1 MTIFGE
7 IFPIIFGNDF
17 KTICY
22 TFTLKELR
30 YELSSSFYF
39 ISDTEEGVTLFLQ
52 KAVIFKMKK
61 KNERKRK
68 HRVPEFSQKQEEKRP
83 FDNLARNKTRVF
95 LIEFLCSTILIFNLL
110 CFKTMG
116 THQTCFPHLSFC
128 LIIGSSDN
136 I

>member
-39 ISDTEEGVTLFLQ
+39 ISDTEEGVILFLQ

-61 KNERKRK
+61 KNESKRK
-68 HRVPEFSQKQEEKRP
+68 HRVPEFSQKEEERRP
-83 FDNLARNKTRVF
+83 FDNLTRNKTRLF
-95 LIEFLCSTILIFNLL
+95 
-110 CFKTMG
+110 
-116 THQTCFPHLSFC
+116 
-128 LIIGSSDN
+128 
-136 I
+136 